1 MLKKQEYMFFFLQI
15 QSIMHKKLLSV
26 RENENV
32 FVLLGLKSVFSEEK
46 KGTNFELCFFSKN
59 ICQNLALFFL
69 RKKKN
74 LKFIVF
80 PVIFSYFMLFFS

>member
-1 MLKKQEYMFFFLQI
+1 MIEYIIDVEKTRIHVFFFTNSEYNAQKI
-15 QSIMHKKLLSV
+15 LSV

-69 RKKKN
+69 RKKK
-74 LKFIVF
+74 I
-80 PVIFSYFMLFFS
+80 